1 MNLSEFLAARV
12 VLEVLVKHVV
22 RHLLR
27 SRPVNLEDLLSVRVV
42 GVQPSEL
49 TFSVSEQ
56 DKKMWT
62 V

>member
-22 RHLLR
+22 CNLFG
-27 SRPVNLEDLLSVRVV
+27 SSPIDLEDLLGVRVV

-49 TFSVSEQ
+49 AFGVSEQ
-56 DKKMWT
+56 DEKMWT